1 MVAER
6 PFLFSNNPYLTVP
19 LLRIFNFMNRI
30 LIAFTLFIISSC
42 NNSSGYKKPESALDA
57 GREFIQ
63 YSLKG
68 KFETAKK
75 YMYQDNENNYW
86 LQQVILQYNKTSE
99 EEKSNLQKASIH
111 IAEVADV
118 SDSVTV
124 INYSNSYKKS
134 ATKVKVIK
142 KNGEWMVD
150 FKYTFSGNL

>member
-1 MVAER
+1 MKKLL
-6 PFLFSNNPYLTVP
+6 FIFCTIILFSCGSDSDYQ
-19 LLRIFNFMNRI
+19 
-30 LIAFTLFIISSC
+30 
-42 NNSSGYKKPESALDA
+42 KPETALDA

-63 YSLKG
+63 HSLKG

-75 YMYQDNENNYW
+75 YMYQDTENIYW
-86 LQQVILQYNKTSE
+86 LDQVIKQYNQTSE
-99 EEKSNLQKASIH
+99 EEKANLNKASIN
-111 IAEVADV
+111 ISEVADV

-142 KNGEWMVD
+142 KDGNWIVD

>member
-1 MVAER
+1 MK
-6 PFLFSNNPYLTVP
+6 PILSTFILFFFY
-19 LLRIFNFMNRI
+19 
-30 LIAFTLFIISSC
+30 SC
-42 NNSSGYKKPESALDA
+42 NNSSDYQKPESALDA

-63 YSLKG
+63 HSLKG

-75 YMYQDNENNYW
+75 YMYQDDENKYW
-86 LQQVILQYNKTSE
+86 LQQVINQYNKTNE
-99 EEKSNLQKASIH
+99 EEKSNLSKASIN

-118 SDSVTV
+118 NDSVTV

-134 ATKVKVIK
+134 GTKVKVIK

>member
-1 MVAER
+1 MK
-6 PFLFSNNPYLTVP
+6 
-19 LLRIFNFMNRI
+19 RI
-30 LIAFTLFIISSC
+30 LLASIFLNCFAC
-42 NNSSGYKKPESALDA
+42 NNTSDYHKPESALDA

-63 YSLKG
+63 HSLKG
-68 KFETAKK
+68 KFENAKK

-86 LQQVILQYNKTSE
+86 LQQVVMQYNKTSE
-99 EEKSNLQKASIH
+99 EEKSNLNKASIN